1 MTNKQKPKDAPGI
14 DKKLVKAVDDLV
26 EKVKLGA
33 TDEDGKKYTLTDVM
47 KVLDRK
53 IELEKIRTKFNDTG
67 EGTYFNQ
74 GADDESQ

>member
-1 MTNKQKPKDAPGI
+1 MTNKQKPKEAPGI